1 MTSGTDLEEGRFV
14 VVVEEVLNMRKCGK
28 CGIETEYPK
37 EFEGQVLYGDC
48 YVKKS
53 RECYG
58 GCGCE
63 CGWR

>member
-1 MTSGTDLEEGRFV
+1 MTSGTGLEEGRFV
-14 VVVEEVLNMRKCGK
+14 VVNKEVMIMQKCEK

-37 EFEGQVLYGDC
+37 EFDGQVLCGDC

-58 GCGCE
+58 GCGCG
-63 CGWR
+63 CSW